1 VALSV
6 TPTSVPITT
15 MSSLANPLA
24 DLRDSLPPR
33 AALWRGIALGLL
45 AFAGVFALN
54 RVAGPGFDPDSMT
67 YVGQAENLV
76 RTGKLYA
83 PYADYWDSD
92 STARKGTFPPGFSLA
107 ISLPMLFGASG
118 PSAATQVE
126 AISAMAGVTTLVW
139 LVEGI
144 AGLGAGLL
152 AAGLALAT
160 PAFIELHF
168 STLSEPLFLA
178 LLLVTLAAMVRSPER
193 PLRYGVLAGLASMVR
208 YVGVGVPAA
217 AVVWAFAQPAQW
229 KVRLQRAVLAGLP
242 ALILNVIWLI
252 RCSIGTDH
260 VPLGLDSLDTNLAA
274 NLEEARAALG
284 EWLAPSL
291 SESKWETPL
300 AALVALVLVVLM
312 VRLALRQPW
321 QRWSEELVTR
331 FFLAAGLLGF
341 AHVGVLIYS
350 RVLVGHEIPFDSRL
364 LSPLI
369 LLGDAAIAV
378 TVAVSWGMWR
388 GWQRSLT
395 VAALALWFVGAGV
408 WLRDEIED
416 VKANGWDYNSYAWR
430 ASPLVLW
437 IRGQGQD
444 YQLFSNNPVPIYFQA
459 GRPSREVP
467 MSSSPDTVADFGRV
481 LSAHHGALIGFSDTT
496 WLPSAHPDSLARQL
510 GLREVARFEEGTV
523 WLPNP

>member
-1 VALSV
+1 M
-6 TPTSVPITT
+6 PG
-15 MSSLANPLA
+15 LANPLT
-24 DLRDSLPPR
+24 DLPVSLP
-33 AALWRGIALGLL
+33 AGATLWRGIALGLL

-67 YVGQAENLV
+67 YVGQAANLV
-76 RTGKLYA
+76 HTGKLYA
-83 PYADYWDSD
+83 PYADWWDAD
-92 STARKGTFPPGFSLA
+92 STSRKGTFPPGFSLA
-107 ISLPMLFGASG
+107 TSVPMLFGVSG

-126 AISAMAGVTTLVW
+126 AISAMVGVTTLVW
-139 LVEGI
+139 LVEGL

-178 LLLVTLAAMVRSPER
+178 LLVVTLTAMVRSPER
-193 PLRYGVLAGLASMVR
+193 PLRYGVLAALASMVR

-217 AVVWAFAQPAQW
+217 AVVWAFAQPVHL
-229 KVRLQRAVLAGLP
+229 KVRVQRAILAGIP

-260 VPLGLDSLDTNLAA
+260 VPLGLDSLDTNLSA

-300 AALVALVLVVLM
+300 AALVALALLVLM
-312 VRLALRQPW
+312 VRLALRLPW
-321 QRWSEELVTR
+321 RRWPEELVTR
-331 FFLAAGLLGF
+331 FFLAAGLLGM
-341 AHVGVLIYS
+341 AHIGVLVYS
-350 RVLVGHEIPFDSRL
+350 RILVGHEIPFDSRL
-364 LSPLI
+364 LSPLF
-369 LLGDAAIAV
+369 LLGDTAIAV
-378 TVAVSWGMWR
+378 SVALNWPRWS
-388 GWQRSLT
+388 GWQRGLT
-395 VAALALWFVGAGV
+395 MAALALWFVGAGF
-408 WLRDEIED
+408 WLRDDIED
-416 VKANGWDYNSYAWR
+416 VRENGWDYNSYAWR

-437 IRGQGQD
+437 LRGQGQD
-444 YQLFSNNPVPIYFQA
+444 YQLFSNNPVPIYFQV

-467 MSSSPDTVADFGRV
+467 MSTSPDTVAAFGRA
-481 LSAHHGALIGFSDTT
+481 LAEHHGALIGFSDTT
-496 WLPSAHPDSLARQL
+496 WLPAAHPDSLARRL
-510 GLREVARFEEGTV
+510 GLREVARFDEGTV